1 MVMKTPLP
9 DPRLKRSM
17 TVLGWAVFGL
27 ALLHVYILPNWMDP
41 EAFKLVDGK
50 IEALL
55 VGLAFSYVVVY
66 KAREV
71 PFLVFQLLAVREFY
85 EDPVMSGIAAI
96 VSLSIALS
104 PPGWLGDFS
113 DFQIKKGDGGNNSD
127 DEFGDIGGF

>member
-27 ALLHVYILPNWMDP
+27 ALLHVYVLPNWMYP
-41 EAFKLVDGK
+41 EAFKIVDGK

-66 KAREV
+66 KARTV
-71 PFLVFQLLAVREFY
+71 SFLVFQLLAVHEFY

-104 PPGWLGDFS
+104 PPGWLGDLS
-113 DFQIKKGDGGNNSD
+113 DFGSKAGDDSD